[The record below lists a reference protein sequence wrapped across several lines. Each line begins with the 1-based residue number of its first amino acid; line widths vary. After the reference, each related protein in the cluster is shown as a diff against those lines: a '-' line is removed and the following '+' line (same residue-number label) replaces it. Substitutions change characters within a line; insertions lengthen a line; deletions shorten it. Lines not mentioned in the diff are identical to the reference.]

1 MRIDERRLHE
11 RFLVF
16 ATTIGTAA
24 LLAASGCGSDS
35 TPANVANT
43 TFIGALGNGKVL
55 TLNFGANTSGSI
67 PITGTLTKTGTATIN
82 LTGTYTAATYSMT
95 ATGGGYSLT
104 GTQSG
109 TTVSGTYTVGGG
121 SGNFA
126 AFQGTTTSVIVYCGS
141 YAGGASGSWNIVQN
155 GSSAAGA
162 YSTGKLTN
170 GTVNGNSVTFS
181 IVDSGGLTGSGSGT
195 ISGTSISGNWSVGT
209 APNTL
214 SGTWSGS
221 TAGC

>member
-1 MRIDERRLHE
+1 MRIDKRRLHG

-35 TPANVANT
+35 TPVNVANT

-67 PITGTLTKTGTATIN
+67 PITGSLAKTGTATIN
-82 LTGTYTAATYSMT
+82 LTGTYMAATYSMT

-109 TTVSGTYTVGGG
+109 TTVSGTYTGGGG

-126 AFQGTTTSVIVYCGS
+126 AFQGDTTSVIVYCGT
-141 YAGGASGSWNIVQN
+141 YAGSASGSWNIVRN

-170 GTVNGNSVTFS
+170 GTVSGNSITFS
-181 IVDSGGLTGSGSGT
+181 IVDVSAGSGSGT
-195 ISGTSISGNWSVGT
+195 GTISGNSVSGNWT
-209 APNTL
+209 VGSS
-214 SGTWSGS
+214 SGTWTGS
-221 TAGC
+221 TTGC